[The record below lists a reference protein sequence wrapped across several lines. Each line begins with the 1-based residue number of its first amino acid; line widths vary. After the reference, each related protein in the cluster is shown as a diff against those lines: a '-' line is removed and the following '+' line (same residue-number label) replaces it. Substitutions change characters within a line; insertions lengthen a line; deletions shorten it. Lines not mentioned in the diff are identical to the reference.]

1 MENYYNDYKCLKE
14 LIEEKFPFQSED
26 ENQKLFKSALECMNY
41 KNKVR
46 KIK

>member
-1 MENYYNDYKCLKE
+1 MENYYNDYKSLKE

-26 ENQKLFKSALECMNY
+26 ENQKLECMNY

-46 KIK
+46 KIT